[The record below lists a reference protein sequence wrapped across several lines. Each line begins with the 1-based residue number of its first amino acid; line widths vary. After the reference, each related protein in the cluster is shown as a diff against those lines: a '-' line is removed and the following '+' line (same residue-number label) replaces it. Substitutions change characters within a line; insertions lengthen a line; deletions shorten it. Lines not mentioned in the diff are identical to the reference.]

1 MSEQKQA
8 ANNNDNE
15 RQKTAQ
21 KGQQSAVRQVPRKN
35 MRTLLVRG
43 YFVDDTGNIRR
54 QQATGDYIADVYR
67 LMSYNPAPKI
77 IVIAGRGL
85 AIAVACEVAN
95 KCQDIG
101 MVKIVETKVSQTNGD
116 QRKISQIEIVTV
128 PANANVRAAGVN

>member
-1 MSEQKQA
+1 MAEQKQA
-8 ANNNDNE
+8 ANE
-15 RQKTAQ
+15 QQKTAQ
-21 KGQQSAVRQVPRKN
+21 KVQQVKQPQN

-43 YFVDDTGNIRR
+43 YYVDETGSIRR
-54 QQATGDYIADVYR
+54 QQATGDYVADMYR
-67 LMSYNPAPKI
+67 LMSYNPSPKT

-116 QRKISQIEIVTV
+116 QRKTSQIEIVTE
-128 PANANVRAAGVN
+128 PISRRGG